1 MIDYNKKKGK
11 QLQEK
16 IRELTVL
23 VRTDIENT
31 DISKREILDRISFHE
46 EKYEGFKVLLLD
58 PSICPDL
65 IHYKDEIL
73 KLKDQLRKSI

>member
-11 QLQEK
+11 QLQRE

-23 VRTDIENT
+23 VRTDVENT
-31 DISKREILDRISFHE
+31 DISEREILERITFHE

-73 KLKDQLRKSI
+73 KLKDQLRKS

>member
-11 QLQEK
+11 QLQEE

-23 VRTDIENT
+23 VRTDIENA